1 MAAHSSILAW
11 ESSRTE
17 EPGDLVA
24 KQQQYNHY
32 TIYIYVYIYIKYNH
46 IQYLYV
52 YTHIH
57 TYVYI
62 LKKKQNRLNLSDIW
76 VVGI

>member
-11 ESSRTE
+11 EGSWTE

-52 YTHIH
+52 YTYIH
-57 TYVYI
+57 MYI
-62 LKKKQNRLNLSDIW
+62 YQRRNKTA
-76 VVGI
+76 